1 MNKLG
6 AGISTGNQLCP
17 PVSDVREVE
26 RVVNQLSC
34 AIDRYENLAAKL
46 SIRLDCV
53 VSPVPPICEQTETTG
68 YCTSLAATIDC
79 STRRLR
85 NITNDLESLYERIE
99 L

>member
-1 MNKLG
+1 MNKLE
-6 AGISTGNQLCP
+6 AGIPAGNQLCP
-17 PVSDVREVE
+17 PVSDAREVE

-34 AIDRYENLAAKL
+34 AIDRYENLAAML
-46 SIRLDCV
+46 SIRLACV
-53 VSPVPPICEQTETTG
+53 VSPAVSTCGQTETVG